1 MTARKRYTAEE
12 KVRILREVLDRNIP
26 ISEVAEKYGVH
37 VNDIYNWKK
46 KLFEN
51 APAVFA
57 SPRTKAAETSAER
70 RRVEELEKTLKL
82 REEAIEYLL
91 GETVKLKKTPVAEA
105 ERGVG

>member
-1 MTARKRYTAEE
+1 MTLRKRYTAEE
-12 KVRILREVLDRNIP
+12 KVRILREVLDRNVP
-26 ISEVAEKYGVH
+26 ISEVAERYGVH

-51 APAVFA
+51 ASAVFA
-57 SPRTKAAETSAER
+57 SPRTKAAETAAER

-91 GETVKLKKTPVAEA
+91 GETVKLKKNTDG
-105 ERGVG
+105 RS